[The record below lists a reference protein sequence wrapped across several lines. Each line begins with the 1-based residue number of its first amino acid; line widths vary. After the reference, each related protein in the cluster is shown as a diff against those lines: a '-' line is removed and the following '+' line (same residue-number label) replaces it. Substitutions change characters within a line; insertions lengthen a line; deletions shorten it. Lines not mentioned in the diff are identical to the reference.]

1 MDRKQTESAEDWIER
16 VDPDFETATRKLCQM
31 ISKVEG
37 SLEDLSTLA
46 EYIEEFCVEYD
57 PGQMGWIGD
66 DGLP

>member
-37 SLEDLSTLA
+37 SLEDLATMA
-46 EYIEEFCVEYD
+46 EYIECFYEDDD
-57 PGQMGWIGD
+57 PVSNGWIGS